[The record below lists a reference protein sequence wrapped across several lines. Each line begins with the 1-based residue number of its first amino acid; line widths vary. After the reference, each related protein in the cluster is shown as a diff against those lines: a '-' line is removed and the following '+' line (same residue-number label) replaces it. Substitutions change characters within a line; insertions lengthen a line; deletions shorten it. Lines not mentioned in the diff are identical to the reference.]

1 MDIDK
6 TDIIDSETDISIVE
20 ENQKLEKGDT
30 NDSVR
35 TIEEI
40 IFNSDSAIYSI
51 ISICISLI
59 ILLAAGIGIIHYWND
74 SEIGIIGGPPSALLV
89 WENEYR
95 ELTGVEMVN
104 DLDGSGVILC
114 IVDSGIDLDHPDFK
128 DLELAGW
135 FDAVNEQSQPYDDE
149 GHGTAM
155 AGIIVANGGFEGISP
170 GVELLVAKAIGDDG
184 VGSDEFVSDSVDW
197 CVTEGADI
205 ISLSLGGNQG
215 FGSGFFTTD
224 SLEQSVEN
232 ALDSGIF
239 VIAAAGNDGL
249 DDDGDV
255 ESPGSV
261 EDVICVGGV
270 NRNGNIWS
278 GSSKGDND
286 GRFFSTN
293 PILPRSNPDKKPEL
307 VAPGNEVP
315 VLMATG
321 IGNDAYWGWS
331 SGTSAAT
338 AWVSGAI
345 ALFLENNTEF
355 QSENTG
361 DRSAIENLKM
371 MIMQNSQMSEGQSGH
386 DDYFGYGILR
396 IDKLMNVA

>member
-1 MDIDK
+1 MSIDNHEV
-6 TDIIDSETDISIVE
+6 IDSEMDISIVE
-20 ENQKLEKGDT
+20 EKHILDDLQKD
-30 NDSVR
+30 DS
-35 TIEEI
+35 TGILDDL
-40 IFNSDSAIYSI
+40 IFNSESALYSI
-51 ISICISLI
+51 ISICIALI
-59 ILLAAGIGIIHYWND
+59 VLLATGIGIIHFWND
-74 SEIGIIGGPPSALLV
+74 TEIGIIGGPPSALLV

-104 DLDGSGVILC
+104 DLDGSGVIMC
-114 IVDSGIDLDHPDFK
+114 VVDSGIDLTHPDFK
-128 DLELAGW
+128 GLELGGW

-184 VGSDEFVSDSVDW
+184 VGSDDFVSESVDW
-197 CVTEGADI
+197 CVDKGADI

-239 VIAAAGNDGL
+239 VVAAAGNDGL

-278 GSSKGDND
+278 GSSKGDNG
-286 GRFFSTN
+286 GRLWPN
-293 PILPRSNPDKKPEL
+293 PILPRNNPDKKPEL

-355 QSENTG
+355 QRENTG
-361 DRSAIENLKM
+361 DRVAIENLKM
-371 MIMQNSQMSEGQSGH
+371 MIMQNSEMSGDQDGH

-396 IDKLMNVA
+396 IDRLMDAT